1 MRFAPIALSVGLLIQ
16 ASGPPPASNSAS
28 VDRIFAAF
36 NKPGTPGC
44 ALGVIHDGTFIYRKG
59 YGEGSLELDVPLS
72 PRSLFYMGSVSKQFT
87 AASIVLAAEQ
97 GFLSLDDNVRK
108 YIPELPDYGRPI
120 TLRQMLHHT
129 SGLRDFE
136 TLLYLSGRD
145 ASDLH
150 SKDEMIALIVRQKG
164 LNNPPG
170 DAFLYSNTN
179 YFLLGE
185 VIQRATGKSLA
196 QFSDENIFRPLGMTH
211 TRFYDDHTSVAPARV
226 SAYDPGLHDR
236 FTVDWSTNFDL
247 VGAGGLMSSVDDLLA
262 WDSNFYSNK
271 LGKGTLVREL
281 ETRGQL
287 NNGKTIGYAL
297 GLELTD
303 YRGLPV
309 VDHSGSLFG
318 YRSEIIRFP
327 GQKFTVVCLCNVSS
341 ADTNSLSRQVAEVY
355 LAKELQQ
362 APSEADVSN
371 YRFPD
376 PGQFTG
382 KYFDPQRHFL
392 YSFTASR
399 GNLMAWGGIL
409 RRVGANQFRDLGT
422 GTITFDNSNHGMTAT
437 LVMDGETFF
446 SGNRIQVPQLTEA
459 DLSTYAGVYKSSEL
473 DAAYNLS
480 AEKDGLRLRAGWNLS
495 VKLSSV
501 APGEF
506 NSPVLGTVVFHR
518 DAHHR
523 IIGLSVFTVNA
534 RDVRF
539 DKVS

>member
-1 MRFAPIALSVGLLIQ
+1 MRFAPIALPVGLLVQ
-16 ASGPPPASNSAS
+16 AFGAPAPSNSAS

-36 NKPGTPGC
+36 NRPGSPGC
-44 ALGVIHDGTFIYRKG
+44 ALGVIHNGTFIYRKG
-59 YGEGSLELDVPLS
+59 YGEGSLELDVPLLPES
-72 PRSLFYMGSVSKQFT
+72 VFYVGSISKQFT

-108 YIPELPDYGRPI
+108 YVPELPDYGRPI

-179 YFLLGE
+179 YFLLAE
-185 VIQRATGKSLA
+185 VVHRATGKSLA
-196 QFSDENIFRPLGMTH
+196 QFADENIFRPLRMTH
-211 TRFYDDHTSVAPARV
+211 TRFYDDHNLVVPGRV
-226 SAYDPGLHDR
+226 SAYDPGPDGK

-262 WDSNFYSNK
+262 WDSSFYNNQ
-271 LGKGTLVREL
+271 LGKGTLIREL

-287 NNGKTIGYAL
+287 NNGKTIDYAL

-303 YRGLPV
+303 YRGLRV

-327 GQKFTVVCLCNVSS
+327 DQRFTVVCLCNVSS
-341 ADTNSLSRQVAEVY
+341 ADTNSLSRQVADVY

-362 APSEADVSN
+362 AVSATDVPNS
-371 YRFPD
+371 RFPD
-376 PGQFTG
+376 PSQFTG
-382 KYFDPQRHFL
+382 EYLDPQRHFL
-392 YSFTASR
+392 YSFTASS

-409 RRVGANQFRDLGT
+409 RRLGANQFRDLGT
-422 GTITFDNSNHGMTAT
+422 GIITFDNSNHGMTAT
-437 LVMDGETFF
+437 LIMDGETFF
-446 SGNRIQVPQLTEA
+446 SGNRIQAPHLTEA

-480 AEKDGLRLRAGWNLS
+480 PEKDGLRLRAGWNPS
-495 VKLSSV
+495 VKLAPV
-501 APGEF
+501 APDEF
-506 NSPVLGTVVFHR
+506 NSPDLGTIVFHR
-518 DAHHR
+518 DADHR
-523 IIGLSVFTVNA
+523 IISLSVFTVNA